1 MENLKS
7 TGQLAMTTKLL
18 LFVLLLFTSCGK
30 DVRLKNSQLES
41 LSNITVA
48 ETVTVNKEGI
58 LFVTDSGDSLQFNG
72 NKYPISKYSSH
83 LAFTF
88 INTKES
94 GQYTVKFKGEIKKTE
109 AVIELIEDQ

>member
-1 MENLKS
+1 MI
-7 TGQLAMTTKLL
+7 TKPYI
-18 LFVLLLFTSCGK
+18 FVLLILISCGK

-58 LFVTDSGDSLQFNG
+58 LFVSDSGDSLQFNG

-83 LAFTF
+83 LAFNF
-88 INTKES
+88 INSKPV
-94 GQYTVKFKGEIKKTE
+94 GQYTVKFKGEINKSE
-109 AVIELIEDQ
+109 AVIELIEEQ